1 VLDNIGVD
9 DEEERPLLDLLS
21 RHYPSDATAARA
33 LQTDV
38 KVLAR
43 LRSGTPVAKSSL
55 RKVLRRYASRH
66 PLGSPTDGLIVDT
79 RTR

>member
-1 VLDNIGVD
+1 LTVKKKDRSWYIC
-9 DEEERPLLDLLS
+9 PQWADLLS
-21 RHYPSDATAARA
+21 RHYPSDAAAAAA

-43 LRSGTPVAKSSL
+43 LRAGTPVAKSSL

-66 PLGSPTDGLIVDT
+66 PLGSTDGLIVDT